1 MFGTGIPASGRAD
14 PSGSVSPLARRLLLP
29 CVMRLRR
36 SLAIFTLVLA
46 LAPRFAP
53 AEGSQATDPGAAL
66 AERLLAAMGG
76 REAWSRVTFVHVE
89 AIHDDLDLAEPFVNR
104 IWNDFSEPRV
114 RFWAGNEQFTNG
126 RKIAAGT
133 GVREAGPQAGTPLT
147 AEQYESDRAWWEAN
161 VYRTLHRMAKRDAGL
176 AHRASSASR
185 LEVLRSDGTV
195 LNWFVLNQKGEP
207 MLFGSGRDTRGTA
220 FGPLTSSDRVR
231 YPKWGARADGSWRY
245 EIRRFVTAETVPPG
259 TFDAMPAGR

>member
-1 MFGTGIPASGRAD
+1 MKLR
-14 PSGSVSPLARRLLLP
+14 GSF
-29 CVMRLRR
+29 
-36 SLAIFTLVLA
+36 AIFTLVLL

-53 AEGSQATDPGAAL
+53 ADGSKAPDPATAV
-66 AERLLAAMGG
+66 AEKLLAAMGG
-76 REAWSRVTFVHVE
+76 REAWLRVTFVHVE

-114 RFWAGNEQFTNG
+114 RFWAGNDQFSNG

-147 AEQYESDRAWWEAN
+147 AEQYESDRSWWEAN

-176 AHRASSASR
+176 AYRTPSASR
-185 LEVLRSDGTV
+185 LEVLRTDGTV
-195 LNWFVLNQKGEP
+195 LNWFVVNQKGEP
-207 MLFGSGRDTRGTA
+207 MLFGSGRDSRGTA
-220 FGPLTSSDRVR
+220 FGPLAAAGDVR

-245 EIRRFVTAETVPPG
+245 EIRRFVAAETVPPG
-259 TFDAMPAGR
+259 TFDATPLSR